1 MLPSESVRAEDDA
14 ISETLKVSLQPA
26 TIRRPPAGWSYVMKP
41 ALGVSIYPPIITAI
55 WALLS
60 LTVVMISLYLCGN
73 RLIYSLDDPYITL
86 KLANVILGGGYGINA
101 SEYSS
106 PSSSILYPFMVAA
119 TQRLGLGSAGPLVL
133 NLIAAGGSVYL
144 GSLFIERYVLGG
156 AVTPRSAWLA
166 YPLGV
171 LLIFVISAV
180 ALPMTGLEH
189 SWHVLLIVVMLFEFA
204 RMLSTQGEASLALIA
219 TIVLAPLFRFEG
231 VVSSF
236 VAILALVYL
245 GRWRAAVVAAMLIV
259 LALVAYGAAMLHLGL
274 PVLPSSVTA
283 KSNIAA
289 NVGELSGW
297 SATVKSVVGNLS
309 ESLRGRRGKIQS
321 LLVLCIVSA
330 WTLTPAGRERR
341 DTAIVAGLASIVLIA
356 QLVGGKYE
364 GFPRYD
370 VYAVTLGFLVLL
382 YTLRHLIQ
390 DWVSRDG
397 WNIQLLALLAGSV
410 LLVHAYV
417 KSTVYTPIA
426 SEGRYDQQYQMH
438 RFVADFYREPVAVND
453 LGWVS
458 YGNNAFVL
466 DLEGLGSES
475 IRRLR
480 AAHAFH
486 AAQMAGIASH
496 YNVGLVMIYESWYPE
511 IPSTWRR
518 VAVLHAP
525 AYAAGGA
532 DVSFFVTP
540 SADLNLVSRAL
551 AEFRSGLP
559 RGATLDITRI

>member
-1 MLPSESVRAEDDA
+1 
-14 ISETLKVSLQPA
+14 
-26 TIRRPPAGWSYVMKP
+26 
-41 ALGVSIYPPIITAI
+41 
-55 WALLS
+55 
-60 LTVVMISLYLCGN
+60 
-73 RLIYSLDDPYITL
+73 
-86 KLANVILGGGYGINA
+86 
-101 SEYSS
+101 
-106 PSSSILYPFMVAA
+106 MVAA

-133 NLIAAGGSVYL
+133 NSIAAGGSVYL

-204 RMLSTQGEASLALIA
+204 RMLSTLGEASLALIA
-219 TIVLAPLFRFEG
+219 AIVLAPLFRFEG

-236 VAILALVYL
+236 AAILALVYL
-245 GRWRAAVVAAMLIV
+245 GRRRAAVVAADAYCPRACCLCRRN
-259 LALVAYGAAMLHLGL
+259 VASRSARAAT
-274 PVLPSSVTA
+274 SVTA

-309 ESLRGRRGKIQS
+309 ESLRGRRGKIQF

-330 WTLTPAGRERR
+330 WTLTPAGPERR

-356 QLVGGKYE
+356 QLVGGRYE
-364 GFPRYD
+364 GFPRYE
-370 VYAVTLGFLVLL
+370 VYAVTLGFLALL

-438 RFVADFYREPVAVND
+438 RFVTDFYREPVAVND

-458 YGNNAFVL
+458 YGNNVFVL

-475 IRRLR
+475 VRRLR
-480 AAHAFH
+480 AGHAFH
-486 AAQMAGIASH
+486 AAQMAGMASH
-496 YNVGLVMIYESWYPE
+496 YNVGLVMIYKSWYPE

-518 VAVLHAP
+518 LDS
-525 AYAAGGA
+525 GA
-532 DVSFFVTP
+532 KR
-540 SADLNLVSRAL
+540 NAL
-551 AEFRSGLP
+551 KRSGFGRPFQARQARL
-559 RGATLDITRI
+559 GMAS